1 MNPLSTHLGAG
12 KLLRLVTPTVLMMV
26 FISIYYMADGFFVSN
41 FVGKTPFA
49 GLNIIFPALMMFS
62 PLGFMFS
69 TGGSA
74 YVSKLLGEKKED
86 EGRAA
91 FTTIVLACLGL
102 SVVLAILGYFLTPAI
117 SSLLGAEGDLLSYS
131 VLYGHI
137 LFPAIPFFVMQ
148 NMLQGFLLTSRKG
161 ALGFSFM
168 FIAGMM
174 NILLDAL
181 FVVFFQW
188 GLPGAAYATVL
199 SQMTGALLPILY
211 FSRTPDKVLYFTKP
225 LVSLHPVSRSMANGL
240 SGLMTYVS
248 APLVTMLYNYELLTW
263 LGEDGL
269 AAYSVI
275 SYISFLFDAVYMGY
289 SDALIPVTAYQY
301 GARNRQELSHLLH
314 SSLKILSVAGLILSF
329 TAFSTAPYLAS
340 FFVGYDRSLTELT
353 THAFRLYCLCYLLSG
368 FSKYGDAFFTALN
381 NGTVSAVISFSHT
394 LIFEVAAI
402 LLLPALLGPDG
413 LWFSLTAAEI
423 GSVAVVAAFLKGL
436 KREYGY

>member
-1 MNPLSTHLGAG
+1 MNSLSTHLSVV

-62 PLGFMFS
+62 SLGFMFS

-91 FTTIVLACLGL
+91 FITIVLACLGL

-117 SSLLGAEGDLLSYS
+117 SSFLGAEGDLLSYS

-161 ALGFSFM
+161 TLGFSFM

-188 GLPGAAYATVL
+188 GLPGAAYA
-199 SQMTGALLPILY
+199 
-211 FSRTPDKVLYFTKP
+211 
-225 LVSLHPVSRSMANGL
+225 
-240 SGLMTYVS
+240 
-248 APLVTMLYNYELLTW
+248 
-263 LGEDGL
+263 
-269 AAYSVI
+269 
-275 SYISFLFDAVYMGY
+275 
-289 SDALIPVTAYQY
+289 
-301 GARNRQELSHLLH
+301 
-314 SSLKILSVAGLILSF
+314 
-329 TAFSTAPYLAS
+329 
-340 FFVGYDRSLTELT
+340 
-353 THAFRLYCLCYLLSG
+353 
-368 FSKYGDAFFTALN
+368 
-381 NGTVSAVISFSHT
+381 
-394 LIFEVAAI
+394 
-402 LLLPALLGPDG
+402 
-413 LWFSLTAAEI
+413 
-423 GSVAVVAAFLKGL
+423 
-436 KREYGY
+436 